1 MIKKI
6 TIKNFKSIETLES
19 VCNENFNVII
29 GENNIGKTTIFE
41 AIHLWKICYDS
52 NIKKDKKQFY
62 AMTKNIPFKDMD
74 FLRVYVE
81 KGYLLMN
88 VIICWKRLEM
98 ILMLLFLNIV

>member
-6 TIKNFKSIETLES
+6 TIKNFKSIESLEV

-41 AIHLWKICYDS
+41 AILLWKICDDS

-62 AMTKNIPFKDMD
+62 AMTKNIPFRDMD
-74 FLRVYVE
+74 FLHV
-81 KGYLLMN
+81 LCLFSTF
-88 VIICWKRLEM
+88 LFASF
-98 ILMLLFLNIV
+98 FLNLICYL

>member
-6 TIKNFKSIETLES
+6 TIKNFKSIENLEI

-62 AMTKNIPFKDMD
+62 ATHKNIPFRDMD
-74 FLRVYVE
+74 FLRVYDDMDLFNDKCKPKNAE
-81 KGYLLMN
+81 LL
-88 VIICWKRLEM
+88 VSP
-98 ILMLLFLNIV
+98 

>member
-6 TIKNFKSIETLES
+6 TIKNFKSIETLD
-19 VCNENFNVII
+19 VFCNETFNVII

-62 AMTKNIPFKDMD
+62 AMTKNIPLKTWISCVSMMIWI
-74 FLRVYVE
+74 
-81 KGYLLMN
+81 YL
-88 VIICWKRLEM
+88 M
-98 ILMLLFLNIV
+98 ISANLKMLSY